1 MRKMEARTEPETV
14 PTIQPN
20 PLVEPETAPYIDP
33 DRRLNPDRLCPA
45 QKREIVRKISDS

>member
-1 MRKMEARTEPETV
+1 MMKMEIRMEPETV

-20 PLVEPETAPYIDP
+20 PLVEPEVAPSVDP

-45 QKREIVRKISDS
+45 QKREIVRKIAGS